1 MTTEVFI
8 IGLASLSVAAM
19 IIVVMTTN
27 KEERLSRD
35 GEDRPGGS
43 NLRTRRSERGSK

>member
-19 IIVVMTTN
+19 IIVVLTTN
-27 KEERLSRD
+27 KEERLSRHGD
-35 GEDRPGGS
+35 DRGAGRD
-43 NLRTRRSERGSK
+43 LRAGRSDRDV